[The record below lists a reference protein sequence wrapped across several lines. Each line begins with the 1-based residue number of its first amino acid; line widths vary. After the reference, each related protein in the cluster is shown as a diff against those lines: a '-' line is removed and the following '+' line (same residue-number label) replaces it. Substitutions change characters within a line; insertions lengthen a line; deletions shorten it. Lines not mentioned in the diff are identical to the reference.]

1 MAKIE
6 LPVYDP
12 DPDDLLSQLGEQG
25 KVIRQQRLLE
35 HDTLQARQALEELEL
50 QGKIA
55 RFPVGDHI
63 LVRDL
68 RDDADRGEGWPH
80 EDLVEDVESAADI
93 LVSQISR

>member
-25 KVIRQQRLLE
+25 KVIRQQRLLK

-63 LVRDL
+63 LIRDL
-68 RDDADRGEGWPH
+68 RDDDRGEGWPH
-80 EDLVEDVESAADI
+80 EDIVEDVESAADI